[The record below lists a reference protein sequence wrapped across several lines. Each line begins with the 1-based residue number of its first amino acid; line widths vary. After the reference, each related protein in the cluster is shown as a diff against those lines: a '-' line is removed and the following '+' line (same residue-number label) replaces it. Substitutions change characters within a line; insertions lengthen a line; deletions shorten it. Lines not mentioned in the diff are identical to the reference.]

1 MARASRARTSRAG
14 GPTSI
19 DGILLLDK
27 PEGVTSAEVVRRI
40 KRKVGG
46 KVGHLGTLDPFAT
59 GLLPLCLGEATKVA
73 QFLNTADKEYE
84 GTIALGIA
92 TDTGD
97 RTGLPRREMP
107 VPELSEAALRV
118 VAARFS
124 GEQLQTPPMYSA
136 IKRGGVPLYELAR
149 KGVEVEREPR
159 PITIARLEL
168 TLAAPAQV
176 QFRVACSKGTYVRVL
191 AEDIGRELGTVA
203 HLAELRRTGFGPFR
217 IDRAVA
223 GVDDWDPA
231 TASGLLSIRE
241 ALADLP
247 AIELSERSV
256 TAVRRGQG
264 WVLRDL
270 AIPEKEARTALLLA
284 EGGRPLAV
292 VQRAGPG
299 WRFARVL
306 S

>member
-1 MARASRARTSRAG
+1 
-14 GPTSI
+14 
-19 DGILLLDK
+19 
-27 PEGVTSAEVVRRI
+27 
-40 KRKVGG
+40 
-46 KVGHLGTLDPFAT
+46 
-59 GLLPLCLGEATKVA
+59 
-73 QFLNTADKEYE
+73 
-84 GTIALGIA
+84 
-92 TDTGD
+92 
-97 RTGLPRREMP
+97 MP
-107 VPELSEAALRV
+107 VPDLDDADLRA

-124 GEQLQTPPMYSA
+124 GDQLQTPPMYSA

-159 PITIARLEL
+159 PITITRLEL
-168 TLAAPAQV
+168 TRAAAARV
-176 QFRVACSKGTYVRVL
+176 RFRVACSKGTYVRVL

-217 IDRAVA
+217 IGREVA
-223 GVDDWDPA
+223 GVDEWDPA

-247 AIELSERSV
+247 AVELPERSA

-270 AIPEKEARTALLLA
+270 AIPETGARTALLLA

-292 VQRAGPG
+292 VERSGAG

-306 S
+306 G